1 LTEAE
6 TTLIVR
12 PTILV
17 ILIVLWGA
25 ACALRAADSPLSG
38 AIPEGPAGSS
48 HAPAARQIV
57 IGQPWSEADENQWV
71 EVEGIVT
78 FVSGQADGCELELSS
93 EGAHMRVMLAGT
105 IDSAPL
111 FLLNSRVRVRGHC
124 RGTYTS
130 LGIKVAGSMTVAGWS
145 QVELVQ
151 AAAEHWAGAQ
161 VATIGD
167 LTANPQRWTNGTI
180 VRVVGNYLEGA
191 GGKPPRLQDAV
202 NSIQMEGFR
211 PPTGGGSTVE
221 ILGTVDL
228 DDDGPVLVSGACRD
242 VIQPGGPS
250 HQDTAPAAATAVHQ
264 GAIGVGSWETSV
276 QYSNIVVTKN
286 GRVLYQS
293 DFARQ
298 GAKSWRVYQGNW
310 EVRDGLYQQI
320 GLANDCWSTTGD
332 TNWSDYTLT
341 LRARKVSGNEGF
353 LILFNWLDDNN
364 WCWLN
369 IGGWNNTSAAI
380 EQEVNGYRGVQLGT
394 GFTLTIATNLWYDIR
409 IVLSGEHV
417 QCYLDAK
424 LIQDFTYSPQ
434 LPGPPAQTETLP
446 RLTTA
451 KQIHYLFWT
460 EAARKYPVRLRG
472 VVTSSMSWH
481 NSFVMQDATHG
492 IWVDGLASP
501 RQLGIGEFVEVEG
514 VTGSGN
520 FAPIVFSSRV
530 VPLGMGRMPE
540 PIRPNRDQ
548 LLNGS
553 LDAQYVEVQ
562 GVVTSVEKD
571 GLTLLTLAGKYHIV
585 FSPLPNTDLASI
597 ENALVRIKG
606 CFYASW
612 DDQTHQIKTGEMRL
626 FDSAINVDEPA
637 PADLFVAPGK
647 TAFDLLSFDAKAS
660 ALKRVKISGQI
671 VHERAG
677 EYFLMNGT
685 NGLRFTLKARMN
697 LALGDQVEVVG
708 FPELGGLSPHLR
720 EAIARRT
727 GAATLPNPT
736 PLRADQMLNADA
748 DATLVR
754 IESRLLS
761 VHTNQTEQ
769 VLELQTGPR
778 AYLARLA
785 LGQGLVPPTPL
796 GSRLQLTGV
805 YAGLGGDRAE
815 KRALDSFEL
824 LLNSPQD
831 VVVLDRPP
839 WWTIGRALV
848 VLGFLLV
855 VLLLAIAWIS
865 GLRRQVN
872 ARTKELKAEIEER
885 KLAQVELA
893 YERDLLRVLL
903 DNASDYIYFKD
914 EKSRFIHASKSLSQR
929 WNLSPEEIIGRTD
942 FDLFLEEHARP
953 ALADELEIIRTGKPL
968 IGKVERE
975 RHPDGQVT
983 WVLTTK
989 MPWRDAD
996 GKIIGTFGVSK
1007 DITEIKNNED
1017 ELRHKTALFVALLN
1031 ASLDGILV
1039 VNDDGVTLVRNQQL
1053 CRLLKLPDTL
1063 ANDTALFGL
1072 VVNSTRHPE
1081 AFQAKILHLRAHPG
1095 DTTRDE
1101 VEFLDGTMMDT
1112 YSSAVLDEHGAYCG
1126 RIWAFRDITAQK
1138 GMQREVEHA
1147 QRQLVDLSRQAGQA
1161 EVASSVLH
1169 NVGNVLNSVNVSTG
1183 MIVERVKGL
1192 RITNLVRAAE
1202 LMESNREHLGRW
1214 IVEDARGSK
1223 LPGYLMTLGQQLQ
1236 EEKAELEKEVH
1247 ELALN
1252 MEHIKE
1258 IVAMQQS
1265 YARVFGVA
1273 ETIALSDLVESALK
1287 VEAGGYARHG
1297 INILREFETV
1307 PPATLDRHRVLQI
1320 LVNLLHNAK
1329 YACDESGR
1337 SDRCV
1342 RVQIKPVNGQRVRIE
1357 VADNGVGISPE
1368 NLTRIF
1374 AHGFTTRKNGHGFG
1388 LHSAAIAAKEL
1399 GGSLTVQS
1407 DGPGCGASFAL
1418 EIPLQPD
1425 RKA

>member
-1 LTEAE
+1 MTEAE
-6 TTLIVR
+6 KTPIVR
-12 PTILV
+12 PTIFA
-17 ILIVLWGA
+17 ILIVLLGT
-25 ACALRAADSPLSG
+25 ACALQAADSPLSG
-38 AIPEGPAGSS
+38 AIPEGPADSS
-48 HAPAARQIV
+48 RAPAVRPIV
-57 IGQPWSEADENQWV
+57 IGQPWSAADENQWV

-78 FVSGQADGCELELSS
+78 FISDQADGCELELSS
-93 EGAHMRVMLAGT
+93 EGVHMRVMLAAK
-105 IDSAPL
+105 IDGAPL
-111 FLLNSRVRVRGHC
+111 FLLNSRVRVRGRC
-124 RGTYTS
+124 RGTYTN
-130 LGIKVAGSMTVAGWS
+130 LGYQVAGSMTVAGWN
-145 QVELVQ
+145 QVEVVQ

-161 VATIGD
+161 PTTIGD

-180 VRVVGNYLEGA
+180 VRVVGNCLEGA
-191 GGKPPRLQDAV
+191 GGKPPRLRDAT
-202 NSIQMEGFR
+202 NSIPMEGIR
-211 PPTGGGSTVE
+211 PPVGTRTLVE
-221 ILGTVDL
+221 VLGTL
-228 DDDGPVLVSGACRD
+228 DWNDDGPILVSGACRD
-242 VIQPGGPS
+242 VIQPGGPG
-250 HQDTAPAAATAVHQ
+250 HQDAAPVAATAGRH
-264 GAIGVGSWETSV
+264 GAIGVGSWATSV
-276 QYSNIVVTKN
+276 QYSNIVVTSN

-293 DFARQ
+293 DFAHQ
-298 GAKSWRVYQGNW
+298 GAKGWRVHLGTW
-310 EVRDGLYQQI
+310 EAQNGLYQQTE
-320 GLANDCWSTTGD
+320 LANDCWSTTGD
-332 TNWSDYTLT
+332 TNWSDYTIS
-341 LRARKVSGNEGF
+341 LRARKISGNEGF
-353 LILFNWLDDNN
+353 LILFNWLDDATWSWFNV
-364 WCWLN
+364 
-369 IGGWNNTSAAI
+369 GGWDNTRTSVEEEAD
-380 EQEVNGYRGVQLGT
+380 GYKSTLDT
-394 GFTLTIATNLWYDIR
+394 GLPGSIATNIWYDIR

-417 QCYLDAK
+417 RGYLDDR
-424 LIQDFTYSPQ
+424 LIQDFTYPT
-434 LPGPPAQTETLP
+434 LKPGPPAQVETLP
-446 RLTTA
+446 LLTTA

-472 VVTSSMSWH
+472 VVTSSMGWH
-481 NSFVMQDATHG
+481 NSFVVQDSTHG
-492 IWVDGLASP
+492 IWVEGLASP

-514 VTGSGN
+514 VTGSGQ
-520 FAPIVFSSRV
+520 FAPIVFSTRV
-530 VPLGMGRMPE
+530 VPLGMGRLPE

-571 GLTLLTLAGKYHIV
+571 GITLLTLAGKYHIV
-585 FSPLPNTDLASI
+585 FSPMPNTDLASI

-637 PADLFVAPGK
+637 PADLFGAPGK
-647 TAFDLLSFDAKAS
+647 TAADLLSFDAKAS

-685 NGLRFTLKARMN
+685 NGLRFTPKARMN

-720 EAIARRT
+720 EAIARKT
-727 GAATLPNPT
+727 GSAALPKAA
-736 PLRADQMLNADA
+736 PLLADQLLSADA

-785 LGQGLVPPTPL
+785 LSQGLVPPTPL

-805 YAGLGGDRAE
+805 YAGLGGDRSE

-831 VVVLDRPP
+831 VVVLDRPS

-872 ARTKELKAEIEER
+872 SRTKELKAEIEER

-942 FDLFLEEHARP
+942 FDLFLKDHALP
-953 ALADELEIIRTGKPL
+953 ALADEQEIIRTGKPL
-968 IGKVERE
+968 IGKIEQE

-996 GKIIGTFGVSK
+996 GNVIGTFGVSK
-1007 DITEIKNNED
+1007 DITDIKINEE

-1053 CRLLKLPDTL
+1053 CRLLKLPDML
-1063 ANDTALFGL
+1063 ADDAALFGL

-1112 YSSAVLDEHGAYCG
+1112 YSSAVLDEQGAYCG

-1138 GMQREVEHA
+1138 GMQKEVERAH
-1147 QRQLVDLSRQAGQA
+1147 QQLVDLSRQAGQA

-1192 RITNLVRAAE
+1192 RVTNLVRAAE

-1214 IVEDARGSK
+1214 IVADARGSK
-1223 LPGYLMTLGQQLQ
+1223 LPGYLMTLGHQLQ

-1265 YARVFGVA
+1265 YARVYGVA
-1273 ETIALSDLVESALK
+1273 ETIALSELVESALK
-1287 VEAGGYARHG
+1287 VEAGGFARHG

-1307 PPATLDRHRVLQI
+1307 PLATLDRHRVLQI

-1374 AHGFTTRKNGHGFG
+1374 AHGFTTRKTGHGFG